1 MMKTNT
7 LYINYY
13 TCIYMFFY
21 FYIYIFK
28 GRFAPLNKRSLP
40 FSGGD
45 FTPPKKL
52 FIYILI

>member
-7 LYINYY
+7 LYINCY

-28 GRFAPLNKRSLP
+28 GHFAPLNKRSLP

-45 FTPPKKL
+45 FTPKKNCL
-52 FIYILI
+52 YIY